1 MDYRTLINQILVC
14 VANKCVNALARKRS
28 NSSQDIMFFDCPH
41 VNLCMLLFHD
51 NFGLYYERLRPLHA
65 VLDSVNTI

>member
-1 MDYRTLINQILVC
+1 MNCRILVNQIPVC

-28 NSSQDIMFFDCPH
+28 NSSQDFMLFDCPPM
-41 VNLCMLLFHD
+41 NLCMLLFHD
-51 NFGLYYERLRPLHA
+51 NFGLYYERLWSLYA

>member
-1 MDYRTLINQILVC
+1 MDCRTLVSQILVC

-28 NSSQDIMFFDCPH
+28 NSSQDFMLFGCPPI
-41 VNLCMLLFHD
+41 NLCMLLFHD
-51 NFGLYYERLRPLHA
+51 NFGLYYERLRSLHA